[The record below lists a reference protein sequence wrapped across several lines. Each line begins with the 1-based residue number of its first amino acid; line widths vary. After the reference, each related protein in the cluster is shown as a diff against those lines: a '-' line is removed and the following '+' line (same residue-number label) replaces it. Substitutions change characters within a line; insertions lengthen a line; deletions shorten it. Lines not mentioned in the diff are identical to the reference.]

1 MAVDPNFHVNQQ
13 SSESIV
19 SSEWTIEKVVR
30 FLEENGFSSITHTF
44 KEHNIYGYRFLNLS
58 TIELNN
64 LIQGSLPKTEV
75 QHLYYCIRTHRNNSE
90 LAYSHYNDGT
100 TAMSGQYSRHQQ
112 PPVTSSSAS
121 QTVTAAAGP
130 AYNGNPNIPIT
141 QGPAASETEYDRIK
155 HLIPARKSS
164 NPEHISRIVNEM
176 QYDVSKLR
184 PLYQRTRMRPNGSN
198 QENGNRVPNTSTSSG
213 TASHSTSLTV
223 TPTSSSTSSVTATP
237 ASSTSTPSVVAYD
250 WANSPISPR
259 AQPNDP
265 KGGWKITGKRVQQ
278 LQSQAGHTSFSTLTQ
293 STTISHPINPPQQTQ
308 QPLPPQPQPQPQQ
321 PPQHQPQHQHPNP
334 PPPQTQPKPS
344 YPHYTQYP
352 TTPQP
357 LRQRI
362 QVTADSNTFLSLT
375 VTDMIDS
382 NVVKDAIL
390 QKLQLEGGH
399 YLYYH
404 ENGPMYYHENG
415 DRFYAP
421 LTDDELVSIC
431 RMADDRLKDQVLV
444 MHPDHISPPYAKDSR
459 GIYPDI
465 PSDYGYISHYQRP
478 PAAGYQHHHMHYP
491 RQGQPLR
498 HMESF
503 DHQPPQPSY
512 MQYDRASPHNSPEM
526 STSPRPTGASSR
538 PVPDGGF
545 QMPPAHEFRPPSNN
559 TTPAEEYR
567 DDSGYFDR
575 SYKRSSG
582 RSTSSQE
589 FLNTPHFTPSETSTG
604 KTTPL
609 TTAELWHIRPQQPR
623 PQPSL
628 SSEASCWAVRP
639 KRSLD
644 PLPSS
649 DGTEKGYSNGYNE
662 DDNNNAKPPTT
673 LHNNNN
679 NNGSSAAYPA
689 MWAVPPANSSQTENR
704 LDPRMDPD
712 YQSFAQNELWP
723 VDEDAIEDPHRS
735 NPATPRLQPSTS
747 SETMR
752 TGKRYLHGRH
762 PSGEMSTIGETHEYE
777 SDQQQQRLGLSNG
790 NTKEKRVRS
799 VQFAT
804 DKPLPV
810 MPPPDEEVERL
821 SLHDEPLDPNDS
833 SSRRSKLHIQ
843 IPRNEHDGYGP
854 SPRTPRQQRTPLSA
868 TSNTSPISSSQD
880 GMDNEEE
887 TWGERPSIEKL
898 YRDIDKYLPD
908 HDLDKE
914 IFIETTPGGGNGSQ
928 GASSA
933 GTTAGSATPSHA
945 PRRLQGHKKS
955 VRVVAKEAH
964 RNWRQAMNVIRVNH
978 ILRRRSTKMWGRKVE
993 QVKPGMVVD
1002 QQAIRDAH
1010 SASAYADKPVPTKMQ
1025 WMRGELIG
1033 KGSFGRV
1040 YHALNVAA
1048 GEWIAVKEV
1057 DSPITKSDML
1067 NDKMRSAV
1075 DALYREISLLED
1087 LDHENIV
1094 QYLGYDYDEDEG
1106 HIHIFLEYVPGGS
1119 IFSALTKNGRFEEVL
1134 VQFFTRQIL
1143 LGLEYLHDRNIMH
1156 RDIKAGNILVDQ
1168 NGVCKITDFGLSKLS
1183 GQDEAYDPNSN
1194 TLMKGTVFWM
1204 APEVVK
1210 GSSYSAKIDI
1220 WSLGCTVIEM
1230 LTGKKPWL
1238 DLNMLAALYSLGKYQ
1253 APPLPEEA
1261 SDEAKDF
1268 LNQCFIINPDDRPTA
1283 QDLLVHPFV
1292 RQNPSFKFRV
1302 CRYVKVSYDY
1312 YRTEES
1318 KFANHF
1324 ILIFLYRNT

>member
-1 MAVDPNFHVNQQ
+1 TSAQ
-13 SSESIV
+13 
-19 SSEWTIEKVVR
+19 
-30 FLEENGFSSITHTF
+30 
-44 KEHNIYGYRFLNLS
+44 YGR
-58 TIELNN
+58 
-64 LIQGSLPKTEV
+64 Q
-75 QHLYYCIRTHRNNSE
+75 
-90 LAYSHYNDGT
+90 
-100 TAMSGQYSRHQQ
+100 QQ
-112 PPVTSSSAS
+112 PPVTTSSSTS
-121 QTVTAAAGP
+121 QTPLTTISA
-130 AYNGNPNIPIT
+130 AYNSNPNIPTT
-141 QGPAASETEYDRIK
+141 QGPATSDTDYDKIK
-155 HLIPARKSS
+155 HLIPERKSS
-164 NPEHISRIVNEM
+164 NPQHISRIVNDL

-184 PLYQRTRMRPNGSN
+184 PLYQRTRLRPNGNN
-198 QENGNRVPNTSTSSG
+198 QELLINVNGRVPNTTSNSSNSSSSSSSSSSV
-213 TASHSTSLTV
+213 TPVQVSHSTGLTV
-223 TPTSSSTSSVTATP
+223 TPTTISTSITTAPT
-237 ASSTSTPSVVAYD
+237 SSTSTPNVVAYD

-265 KGGWKITGKRVQQ
+265 KGGWKITGKRIHQFQ
-278 LQSQAGHTSFSTLTQ
+278 DQSQQQTGHTSSFSTPLQ
-293 STTISHPINPPQQTQ
+293 QTTISHPPAQTQ
-308 QPLPPQPQPQPQQ
+308 VQPQLTPQPQSQPQAQLQQQHHHQTAPPPPPSVTPYQHYPQYPSTPQQPQQ
-321 PPQHQPQHQHPNP
+321 P
-334 PPPQTQPKPS
+334 
-344 YPHYTQYP
+344 
-352 TTPQP
+352 
-357 LRQRI
+357 RQRI

-375 VTDMIDS
+375 VTDMVDPT
-382 NVVKDAIL
+382 VVKDAIL
-390 QKLQLEGGH
+390 QKLKLEDGL

-404 ENGPMYYHENG
+404 ENGPMYYHDNG

-421 LTDDELVSIC
+421 LTDDELVCIC
-431 RMADDRLKDQVLV
+431 RMADDRLKDQILV
-444 MHPDHISPPYAKDSR
+444 MHPDNVSPPYAKDSR

-465 PSDYGYISHYQRP
+465 PNNYGYMSHYQRP
-478 PAAGYQHHHMHYP
+478 QAAGYQHHHMHYP

-512 MQYDRASPHNSPEM
+512 MQYDRASPHGSPEL
-526 STSPRPTGASSR
+526 STSPRPVGSLSSQLQR
-538 PVPDGGF
+538 PTEGS
-545 QMPPAHEFRPPSNN
+545 QMSPLPPPEFTSGRSSN
-559 TTPAEEYR
+559 TTPAEEFN
-567 DDSGYFDR
+567 DSGYFNH

-589 FLNTPHFTPSETSTG
+589 FTPHFTPSETSTG

-609 TTAELWHIRPQQPR
+609 TVSELWHVRPQQLR
-623 PQPSL
+623 PQASL

-644 PLPSS
+644 PLP
-649 DGTEKGYSNGYNE
+649 DAEKGGYSSSSSSSNNNHNNTNNGYNNDDHSATE
-662 DDNNNAKPPTT
+662 SRNNSDNNN
-673 LHNNNN
+673 NV
-679 NNGSSAAYPA
+679 SSAAYPA
-689 MWAVPPANSSQTENR
+689 MWAVPPANSDQSENR
-704 LDPRMDPD
+704 LDPRMDPN
-712 YQSFAQNELWP
+712 YQSFAANDLWP
-723 VDEDAIEDPHRS
+723 VDEDAIEEPHRS
-735 NPATPRLQPSTS
+735 NPATPRLQPSISTES
-747 SETMR
+747 TRS
-752 TGKRYLHGRH
+752 GKRYFHGRH
-762 PSGEMSTIGETHEYE
+762 PSGEMSTIGETHELE
-777 SDQQQQRLGLSNG
+777 SKDQQHQRLNTNG
-790 NTKEKRVRS
+790 TNKEGKRGRS
-799 VQFAT
+799 VQFVT
-804 DKPLPV
+804 DKPLPI
-810 MPPPDEEVERL
+810 MPPPDEDVERL
-821 SLHDEPLDPNDS
+821 SLHDEPLDPNQHHHYYEES
-833 SSRRSKLHIQ
+833 SSRRGNKLHIH
-843 IPRNEHDGYGP
+843 IPRNEDGHGP
-854 SPRTPRQQRTPLSA
+854 SPRTPRQQKTPLSA
-868 TSNTSPISSSQD
+868 TSTSPISASQD
-880 GMDNEEE
+880 VIDNEEE

-914 IFIETTPGGGNGSQ
+914 IFIEAPGAQGAAVTGQNNQAGGQGATTTPSTSVSSGGPGMGIL
-928 GASSA
+928 
-933 GTTAGSATPSHA
+933 GSAAPSPA

-1010 SASAYADKPVPTKMQ
+1010 SASAYADKPMPTKMQ

-1075 DALYREISLLED
+1075 DALYREIALLED

-1119 IFSALTKNGRFEEVL
+1119 IFSALNKSGRFEGVL

-1253 APPLPEEA
+1253 APPLPEEV

-1283 QDLLVHPFV
+1283 ADLLLHPFV
-1292 RQNPSFKFRV
+1292 RQNPSFKFREYMKNLNARNAV
-1302 CRYVKVSYDY
+1302 I
-1312 YRTEES
+1312 EE
-1318 KFANHF
+1318 NP
-1324 ILIFLYRNT
+1324 